1 MSFMFHPNAYDDP
14 KAVNHIPM
22 PEGIK
27 DDITL
32 GTLPVAKKIVAAIE

>member
-22 PEGIK
+22 PETIK
-27 DDITL
+27 NDITL
-32 GTLPVAKKIVAAIE
+32 GTLPVAK